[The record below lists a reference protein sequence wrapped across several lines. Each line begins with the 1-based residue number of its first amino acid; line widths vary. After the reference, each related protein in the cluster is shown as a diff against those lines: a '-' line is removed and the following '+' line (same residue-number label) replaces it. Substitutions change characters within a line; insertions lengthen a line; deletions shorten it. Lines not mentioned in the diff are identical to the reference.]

1 MDLGSILRL
10 FFNCNRRG
18 YAVMKAAT
26 PNFTSLMDLVRFVIL
41 QNLENFEI

>member
-10 FFNCNRRG
+10 FFNCDRRG

-26 PNFTSLMDLVRFVIL
+26 PNFTSLMDFSSVC
-41 QNLENFEI
+41 NLAESRKF